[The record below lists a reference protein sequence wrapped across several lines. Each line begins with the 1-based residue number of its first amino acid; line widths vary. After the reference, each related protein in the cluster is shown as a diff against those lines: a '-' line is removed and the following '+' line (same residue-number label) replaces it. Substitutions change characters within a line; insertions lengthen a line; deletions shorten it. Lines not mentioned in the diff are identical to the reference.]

1 MLRIIFPVLVF
12 AFIVRIFVFPIDSP
26 TSKDKTLNLPIISQ
40 IKANSSKAYDRV
52 LGKDYSGLL
61 TGIVFGTR
69 ADFDKEFFSKLQEAG
84 VLHVIAASGMNVS
97 MVAGFLVATLV
108 LFMRRQQALL
118 VAGIGVF
125 LYASLADFQVS
136 IVRASIMAY
145 FAFAAGIV
153 GRQNSSLWA
162 LFLTAYIM
170 LLVNPTLVS
179 SLSFQLSFSATLGII
194 LFDPLLKRGIL
205 KKGFFE
211 DARTT
216 VSAQITTTPI
226 LLFAFS
232 TYSLVSVPVN
242 FLILWT
248 VPPLM
253 ILGALASFLA
263 NIWAPLSIPVLFLC
277 LPFLMYFKAV
287 VLFFSSYTNPVELSF
302 VPWTIIVGYYLIL
315 LSLVL
320 YLYKKQNLPL
330 IR

>member
-1 MLRIIFPVLVF
+1 MYKALFLILLIVFVLRIFT
-12 AFIVRIFVFPIDSP
+12 FPIHS
-26 TSKDKTLNLPIISQ
+26 TNSGSKTLNLPVISQ
-40 IKANSSKAYDRV
+40 IKANSTRAYDRV

-69 ADFDKEFFSKLQEAG
+69 ADFDRDFFSKLQEAG

-108 LFMRRQQALL
+108 LFLKRQQALII
-118 VAGIGVF
+118 AGVGVF
-125 LYASLADFQVS
+125 LYAALADFQVS

-145 FAFAAGIV
+145 FAFAAGV
-153 GRQNSSLWA
+153 LGRQNSSLWA
-162 LFLTAYIM
+162 LFLTAYLM
-170 LLVNPTLVS
+170 LLVNPTLVT
-179 SLSFQLSFSATLGII
+179 SLSFQLSFAATLGIL
-194 LFDPLLKRGIL
+194 LFDPLLKRGVL
-205 KKGFFE
+205 KNGFFE
-211 DARTT
+211 DGRTT

-263 NIWAPLSIPVLFLC
+263 NIWAPLSVPILYLC

-287 VLFFSSYTNPVELSF
+287 VLFFANYSNPVEVSF
-302 VPWTIIVGYYLIL
+302 VPWTIIAGYYLIL
-315 LSLVL
+315 VSLVL
-320 YLYKKQNLPL
+320 YLYKKLNLPL